1 LKVANVDRGSQ
12 RKPASQNVIMKS
24 PPQSSI
30 LLLAD
35 GLRASSLGPYGNTW
49 FETDSLN
56 RLAAESLLF
65 EQCISDSI
73 DNQLG
78 IQGILT
84 GRHCCSPRP
93 VANELVDAIS
103 SAGTDTVL
111 ITSNLDNV
119 PESADCFDAVV
130 EVDLPQNEL
139 PAADVASTAL
149 AAYFAA
155 AVDFIQ
161 NCNQP
166 VFLLLDSPGFSNAW
180 DAPYSFRQQ
189 LADDDD
195 PEPSELAIAPGMQFN
210 ESTDDPDLLFDFQVA
225 YSGQVALFD
234 TLLGILLDEI
244 EQSNWASRA
253 LFCLASNRGFPLG
266 EHGVVGYYRP
276 ILHTE
281 ITHCPLLVRWPKAI
295 NANRITGRSQQLVQP
310 GAIYSLLRD
319 WHQLPD
325 QQMTFQAIEQNRI
338 MPNEKSAA
346 VISRCHQDD
355 IVQYSIQTQ
364 AWKLINGSSLQ
375 LYVKP
380 DDMWDYNN
388 VLSLCRPV
396 AESLE
401 QEIEAAVAKLADGIQ
416 PTFELSDA
424 LAFGMA

>member
-1 LKVANVDRGSQ
+1 MKGSQ
-12 RKPASQNVIMKS
+12 RNPASQNVIMKS
-24 PPQSSI
+24 SPQSSI

-119 PESADCFDAVV
+119 PECADCFDAVI
-130 EVDLPQNEL
+130 EVDLPQNGL
-139 PAADVASTAL
+139 PAADIASTAL

-161 NCNQP
+161 NCDQP
-166 VFLLLDSPGFSNAW
+166 VFLLLDSPGISNAW

-189 LADDDD
+189 LADEDD

-210 ESTDDPDLLFDFQVA
+210 DATDDPDLLFDFQVA
-225 YSGQVALFD
+225 YGGQVAMFD
-234 TLLGILLDEI
+234 ALLGILLDEI
-244 EQSNWASRA
+244 EQSKWASKA
-253 LFCLASNRGFPLG
+253 LFSLASSRGFPMG

-276 ILHTE
+276 VLHTE
-281 ITHCPLLVRWPKAI
+281 MTHCPLFVRWPEAS
-295 NANRITGRSQQLVQP
+295 RLTGRSQQLVQP
-310 GAIYSLLRD
+310 GSLYSLFRD
-319 WHQLPD
+319 WHELPD
-325 QQMTFQAIEQNRI
+325 QQMTFQAIEKNRI
-338 MPNEKSAA
+338 MPSEHSAA

-355 IVQYSIQTQ
+355 AVQYAIQTHS
-364 AWKLINGSSLQ
+364 WKLINGTSLQ
-375 LYVKP
+375 LFVKP

-396 AESLE
+396 AELLE
-401 QEIEAAVAKLADGIQ
+401 QELEGAVAKLADGVQ
-416 PTFELSDA
+416 PEFELSDA